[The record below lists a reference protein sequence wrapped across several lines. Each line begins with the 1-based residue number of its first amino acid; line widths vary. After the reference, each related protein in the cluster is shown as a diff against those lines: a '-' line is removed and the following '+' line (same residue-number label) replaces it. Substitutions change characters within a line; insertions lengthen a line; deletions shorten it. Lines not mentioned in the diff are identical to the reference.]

1 MHPHKNKN
9 WWRRLDPLTALLLL
23 LLALGILAILV
34 AALVH
39 VRSGEREQNRTYYGA
54 RSAMTRSG
62 WTSDFPVGGR
72 GLVMDWITSTRYDQ

>member
-23 LLALGILAILV
+23 LLALGILVILA

-39 VRSGEREQNRTYYGA
+39 VRSGEREQNRTYDGA
-54 RSAMTRSG
+54 RSAMNTKRLDVRISRSRNCERAT
-62 WTSDFPVGGR
+62 WH
-72 GLVMDWITSTRYDQ
+72 